1 MEWCSGAQKDLLVG
15 VCRESIHLEGVAGEM
30 GAPDGAV
37 GVKPGLWGYGVQGRW
52 GCRRGL

>member
-37 GVKPGLWGYGVQGRW
+37 GVKPRSKTISTD
-52 GCRRGL
+52 CARS